1 MYCKKCG
8 EKVSVSKPLLV
19 IAIIEGVLII
29 CLFVMLYIVGGALVA
44 KEGANTTDPAEE
56 AARTIANNTN
66 LSQYYTQCD
75 WCPNYGFITGAELK
89 NFNAGGNEAKYTYS
103 LSDSELAKY
112 TGELEKMLFIK
123 NPFSTGTMILYA
135 REVGDVSQEVT
146 LMPSRENNEITVF
159 AYEKTK

>member
-89 NFNAGGNEAKYTYS
+89 NFNAGGNEAKYT
-103 LSDSELAKY
+103 
-112 TGELEKMLFIK
+112 GELEKMLFIK